1 MSLCELSKSFVFTIL
16 TKNFGMSFVCAR
28 WGPRLLSDN
37 HKKRRMQTSKAFLQ
51 KFKAGGQKWLKL
63 TELLRLMRLGCIT
76 LIPKP
81 KEFQY
86 VGPGFSTTKE
96 SKGFKKHRKTDVHIF
111 ADQHRM
117 ILTHAVPSG
126 QTVNVS
132 YYSRVNIL
140 QAICH
145 I

>member
-37 HKKRRMQTSKAFLQ
+37 HKK
-51 KFKAGGQKWLKL
+51 GGCKQVKHFCKNS
-63 TELLRLMRLGCIT
+63 RLGT
-76 LIPKP
+76 KVAWQNYYDWWDLAALLWSQNQKSFSMWDRGSPPPK
-81 KEFQY
+81 KAK
-86 VGPGFSTTKE
+86 V
-96 SKGFKKHRKTDVHIF
+96 FKKHRKTDVHIF

-132 YYSRVNIL
+132 YYSPVNIL

>member
-1 MSLCELSKSFVFTIL
+1 MSLCELSKSFIFTIL

-37 HKKRRMQTSKAFLQ
+37 HKK
-51 KFKAGGQKWLKL
+51 GGCKQVKHFCKNSRLGDKSGL

-86 VGPGFSTTKE
+86 VGTPGFSTTKE

-132 YYSRVNIL
+132 YYSPVNIL
-140 QAICH
+140 QAICY

>member
-51 KFKAGGQKWLKL
+51 KFKAGDKSGL

-96 SKGFKKHRKTDVHIF
+96 SKGFKKHNRCTYFCWSAQD
-111 ADQHRM
+111 D
-117 ILTHAVPSG
+117 S
-126 QTVNVS
+126 
-132 YYSRVNIL
+132 YSRCTLRSDSECVIL
-140 QAICH
+140 FSG
-145 I
+145 